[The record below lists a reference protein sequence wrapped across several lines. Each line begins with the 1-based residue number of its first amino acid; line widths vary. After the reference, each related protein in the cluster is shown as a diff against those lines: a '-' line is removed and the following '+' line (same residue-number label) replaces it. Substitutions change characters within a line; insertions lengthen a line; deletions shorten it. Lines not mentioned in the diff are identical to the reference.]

1 MFKPLLRLSILAS
14 IWLKFGKQII
24 FGLLIIIALTIL
36 QFISHDI
43 NEYLNTTEQTQYL
56 GYVLIAKW
64 CLILAIVASYL
75 LYIKYSLRSKRAT
88 KLKQASKQASTKPAA
103 LTNSNTNEQDPF
115 AHLRDKKKLRSK
127 GDLLIEKQKQS
138 K

>member
-14 IWLKFGKQII
+14 IWLKFGKQIVL
-24 FGLLIIIALTIL
+24 GLLIIIALTIL

-43 NEYLNTTEQTQYL
+43 NEYLNTTKQTQYL

-64 CLILAIVASYL
+64 CLILAIVVSYL
-75 LYIKYSLRSKRAT
+75 LYIKYSLKSKRAT
-88 KLKQASKQASTKPAA
+88 KLTQASKQA
-103 LTNSNTNEQDPF
+103 NSKQASLPKNRTNEHDPF

>member
-14 IWLKFGKQII
+14 IWLKFGKQIV

-64 CLILAIVASYL
+64 CLILAIVVGYL
-75 LYIKYSLRSKRAT
+75 LYIKYSLKSKRSAKQQST
-88 KLKQASKQASTKPAA
+88 AKLTHPKSTELKTS
-103 LTNSNTNEQDPF
+103 TNNEQDPF

-127 GDLLIEKQKQS
+127 GDLLIEKQS